1 MTMMNERSASALI
14 LLILLAV
21 LGSPIMRGQAV
32 NSTPSPRD
40 QNYVLFGK
48 KDKKDSDQLRA
59 LRGTVL
65 DTGGNPVSGA
75 TVQLNEPPNGKGR
88 SVTSGSDGSFRFD
101 ELSLKQDYQI
111 QALYKGASSPRR
123 TISQFD
129 SRKTVTVELRLE
141 KRKATE
147 KKP

>member
-1 MTMMNERSASALI
+1 MIMMNERSASAYGMLV
-14 LLILLAV
+14 LLGV
-21 LGSPIMRGQAV
+21 LCSAPVWAQAV

-65 DTGGNPVSGA
+65 DSAGSPVSGA

-101 ELSLKQDYQI
+101 ELSLKQDYHI
-111 QALYKGASSPRR
+111 QALYKGTSSPRR

-129 SRKTVTVELRLE
+129 TRKSVTVELRLE
-141 KRKATE
+141 KRKGTA
-147 KKP
+147 KP